1 MYLIFDTETTGL
13 PKSWTAPITDT
24 DNWPRCIQI
33 AWQLHDEMGNLI
45 EHQDYLVKPEG
56 FNIPYDAERIH
67 GISTELAMEQGIL
80 LSEVLEKFNIALSK
94 TKFIVGQNV
103 GFDVNIM
110 GCEFHRMSIG
120 SDMSKM
126 PVLDTCT
133 EITANLLKLTGG
145 RGGRFKLPTLT
156 ELHQYLFNQPFAE
169 AHNATA
175 DVEATTRCF
184 LELIKREVFTKEELD
199 VTPEYFRSFREKNL
213 GEIQLIGLKHINL
226 KKASEEIR
234 VGLKKIEQEEVQ
246 TTISEEV
253 KSDLKEASF
262 AHLHNHTQFSVLQ
275 STIAIN
281 DLVKASAKFKM
292 PAVAMTD
299 TGNMMGA
306 FHFVSAVMNHNKA
319 AKAKI
324 EAAIEAGEEPT
335 ETEIK
340 PIVGCE
346 FNICDDHK
354 DKTKKDNGYQVV
366 LLAKNKK
373 GYHNLAK
380 MSSIAYTDGFYYVPR
395 IDRKIVEQY
404 KEDII
409 VLSGNLYGEIPSKI
423 LNVGESQAE
432 EALIWWKEQ
441 FGSDFY
447 LEVMRHKQ
455 EDENRVNQTLIAFA
469 KKHNVKLVATNNT
482 YYVNKEDANAHDILL
497 CVKDGEKQATPIG
510 RGRGYRYGMP
520 NQDYYFKS
528 GDEMKQLFVD
538 LPDAIINI
546 QEIIDK
552 VEAYSLYRDVLLP
565 KFKIPDEFEVS
576 EDAEDGGVR
585 GENNYLRHLTYLG
598 AEKRYPELTDDIK
611 ERLDFELLTI
621 SNSGYPGYFL
631 IVQDFIAEAR
641 KMDVSV
647 GPGRGSAAGSAV
659 AYCLGITNIDPIKY
673 DLLFERFLNPDRV
686 SMPDIDIDFDDE
698 GRGRVMQYVID
709 KYGKNQVAQIITY
722 GKMATKSAIR
732 DTARVLDLPLFEAD
746 RIAKLIPGMMPSK
759 WNLARFLAEEEGEV
773 KKALRSEEFDKVK
786 ELIGIANSEDLAGE
800 TIQQAKVLE
809 GSMRNTGIHACGVI
823 ITPSDITNFVP
834 VTTAKDSDLY
844 VTQFDNSVAES
855 AGLLK
860 MDFLGLKTLTLIK
873 DTVKLVKYRLGID
886 LDPDNF
892 PIDDQKTYE
901 LFQRGETVG
910 VFQYESPGM
919 QKYMKD
925 LKPTVF
931 ADLIAMN
938 ALYRPGPLEYIPS
951 FVRRKNGEEE
961 IKYDLDA
968 CEEYLAETYGITVY
982 QEQVMLLSQKLA
994 GFSKGDADV
1003 LRKAMGKKQ
1012 IDVLNKMKPQF
1023 INQAAEKGH
1032 DPIILE
1038 KIWKDWEAF
1047 ASYAF
1052 NKSHST
1058 CYAWI
1063 AYQTAYLKAHYPA
1076 EYMAAVLSNN
1086 MNDIKQVSFFMEECK
1101 RMGLAVLG
1109 PDVNES
1115 YYKFTV
1121 NENYAVRF
1129 GIGAVKGVG
1138 ANAVDTIVQ
1147 NRKEAPYKSIFDL
1160 AKKIDLRA
1168 ANKKAFESLALAG
1181 GFDGFTETHR
1191 AQYFHHDGDGITFL
1205 EKAIRYGSKFQE
1217 NENSSQVSLFGDA
1230 SEVQIAEPQVP
1241 PCDEWSTMEKL
1252 AKEKEVVGIYIS
1264 GHPLD
1269 DYKFEMKYFCS
1280 TKLESLKNL
1289 EQHLGKNLSFGGIV
1303 TNVQHRTAKN
1313 GKGWAT
1319 FVLEG
1324 YDESYEFR
1332 IFDEEYLKYRHF
1344 LLQNQFV
1351 YFKINVKE
1359 GWVNRETGKKSDPR
1373 IQFLDAKM
1381 LADVLPTFAKKLIL
1395 MFPINEVKEHVITE
1409 LNQIFSENKGDNS
1422 VTFEVMELERIKK
1435 ALEEIPVVAPLD
1447 IEEEIVNESG
1457 EVAEMEIEVPLEKEE
1472 IIVKTKL
1479 SMSSRKLKVKISSEL
1494 LQELERLQ
1502 VNFKL
1507 N

>member
-1 MYLIFDTETTGL
+1 
-13 PKSWTAPITDT
+13 
-24 DNWPRCIQI
+24 
-33 AWQLHDEMGNLI
+33 
-45 EHQDYLVKPEG
+45 
-56 FNIPYDAERIH
+56 
-67 GISTELAMEQGIL
+67 
-80 LSEVLEKFNIALSK
+80 
-94 TKFIVGQNV
+94 
-103 GFDVNIM
+103 
-110 GCEFHRMSIG
+110 
-120 SDMSKM
+120 
-126 PVLDTCT
+126 
-133 EITANLLKLTGG
+133 
-145 RGGRFKLPTLT
+145 
-156 ELHQYLFNQPFAE
+156 
-169 AHNATA
+169 
-175 DVEATTRCF
+175 
-184 LELIKREVFTKEELD
+184 
-199 VTPEYFRSFREKNL
+199 
-213 GEIQLIGLKHINL
+213 
-226 KKASEEIR
+226 
-234 VGLKKIEQEEVQ
+234 
-246 TTISEEV
+246 
-253 KSDLKEASF
+253 
-262 AHLHNHTQFSVLQ
+262 
-275 STIAIN
+275 
-281 DLVKASAKFKM
+281 
-292 PAVAMTD
+292 
-299 TGNMMGA
+299 
-306 FHFVSAVMNHNKA
+306 
-319 AKAKI
+319 
-324 EAAIEAGEEPT
+324 
-335 ETEIK
+335 
-340 PIVGCE
+340 
-346 FNICDDHK
+346 
-354 DKTKKDNGYQVV
+354 
-366 LLAKNKK
+366 
-373 GYHNLAK
+373 
-380 MSSIAYTDGFYYVPR
+380 
-395 IDRKIVEQY
+395 
-404 KEDII
+404 
-409 VLSGNLYGEIPSKI
+409 
-423 LNVGESQAE
+423 
-432 EALIWWKEQ
+432 
-441 FGSDFY
+441 
-447 LEVMRHKQ
+447 
-455 EDENRVNQTLIAFA
+455 
-469 KKHNVKLVATNNT
+469 
-482 YYVNKEDANAHDILL
+482 
-497 CVKDGEKQATPIG
+497 
-510 RGRGYRYGMP
+510 
-520 NQDYYFKS
+520 
-528 GDEMKQLFVD
+528 
-538 LPDAIINI
+538 
-546 QEIIDK
+546 
-552 VEAYSLYRDVLLP
+552 
-565 KFKIPDEFEVS
+565 
-576 EDAEDGGVR
+576 
-585 GENNYLRHLTYLG
+585 
-598 AEKRYPELTDDIK
+598 
-611 ERLDFELLTI
+611 
-621 SNSGYPGYFL
+621 
-631 IVQDFIAEAR
+631 
-641 KMDVSV
+641 
-647 GPGRGSAAGSAV
+647 
-659 AYCLGITNIDPIKY
+659 
-673 DLLFERFLNPDRV
+673 
-686 SMPDIDIDFDDE
+686 
-698 GRGRVMQYVID
+698 
-709 KYGKNQVAQIITY
+709 
-722 GKMATKSAIR
+722 MATKSAIR

-1032 DPIILE
+1032 DPVVLE

-1447 IEEEIVNESG
+1447 IEEDIVNESG
-1457 EVAEMEIEVPLEKEE
+1457 EIAEIEIEVPIEKEE

-1479 SMSSRKLKVKISSEL
+1479 SMPSRKLKVKISSEL